1 MRVFVA
7 GGTGVVG
14 RSLIPMLTAAG
25 HQVTATTRNAGKTA
39 QLRRLGA
46 EPVVTDAL
54 DREATIEAVTTARPD
69 VIVHQLTG
77 LAGQSDLR
85 HFDRTFAVTNQLRS
99 RGTDYL
105 LEAARAAGTRRFIAQ
120 SFTGWPNQ
128 PVGGPVKTEDDPLDP
143 RPPASMAQTL
153 RAIQHLEQAV
163 PAGVPEGLV
172 LRYGILYG
180 PGTSDDL
187 AVAVRKGRLP
197 VVGGGTGIWSFTH
210 VTDAASA
217 AAAAVLRGA
226 PGLYNAVDDEPAP
239 VAEWLPYLAA
249 CLGAR
254 APWRLPA
261 WAGRLLAG
269 DSVVHL
275 MTQNRGSSNA
285 KARRELNWTLAYP
298 SWRQGFASGP
308 PTADTQAAGP
318 PTADTQAAGTRA
330 GRNKVA

>member
-7 GGTGVVG
+7 GGTGVIG
-14 RSLIPMLTAAG
+14 RSLIPMLTAVG
-25 HQVTATTRNAGKTA
+25 HQVTAATRSPGKA
-39 QLRRLGA
+39 ALLRRLGA
-46 EPVVTDAL
+46 EPVVADGL
-54 DREATIEAVTTARPD
+54 DRVATIEAVTTARPD
-69 VIVHQLTG
+69 VIVHQMTG
-77 LAGQSDLR
+77 LAGQSDLK
-85 HFDRTFAVTNQLRS
+85 HFDRAFAVTNQLRT

-105 LEAARAAGTRRFIAQ
+105 LEAARAAGTGRFIAQ
-120 SFTGWPNQ
+120 SFAGWPSQ
-128 PVGGPVKTEDDPLDP
+128 PVGSPVKTEDDPLDP
-143 RPPASMAQTL
+143 RPRASMAQTL

-163 PAGVPEGLV
+163 AAGVPEGLV

-180 PGTSDDL
+180 PGASDDL
-187 AVAVRKGRLP
+187 TEMARKGRLP
-197 VVGGGTGIWSFTH
+197 IVGGGTGIWSFTH

-217 AAAAVLRGA
+217 AAAAVLGGP

-275 MTQNRGSSNA
+275 MTQSRGSSNA
-285 KARRELNWTLAYP
+285 KARRELDWTLAYP
-298 SWRQGFASGP
+298 SWRQGFTSGLGQPAPAPAPAPAPDPDPDPRAS
-308 PTADTQAAGP
+308 TTKA
-318 PTADTQAAGTRA
+318 
-330 GRNKVA
+330 